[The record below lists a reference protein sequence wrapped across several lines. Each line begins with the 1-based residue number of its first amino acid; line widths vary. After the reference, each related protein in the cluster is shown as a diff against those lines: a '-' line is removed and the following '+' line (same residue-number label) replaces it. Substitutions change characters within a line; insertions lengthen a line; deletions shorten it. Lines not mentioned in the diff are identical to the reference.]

1 MAARASGQTQKAMS
15 TCTLRMVFM
24 VPCEDEHMVEGVRG
38 GEGRGEVQVL
48 ILASRESRVESRE
61 GVRLS

>member
-15 TCTLRMVFM
+15 TCTLRMVIM

-38 GEGRGEVQVL
+38 EERRGAVFNSREC
-48 ILASRESRVESRE
+48 RESRVVK
-61 GVRLS
+61 G